1 MIENMKPRLLAC
13 LLALSVLP
21 AAAAAK
27 KDSFTVSF
35 YRAMAKQASNENLLV
50 SPFSLHTALTMTYTG
65 AAGRTRAEM
74 GSTLGLAGQT
84 DAKLSQAYKK
94 ILASLGSI
102 GNTTQLDIA
111 SGLFANSRY
120 KLKQQFLDRGKLSF
134 GAGLQSLDFASP
146 RTAGII
152 NQWAL
157 DKTHGKIDKVIERT
171 ISTDA
176 LCLVNAVYF
185 KGTWLKEF
193 PLRHS
198 EEDDFNLQDGSVKK
212 VMFMRLKDGA
222 FRYQKQNA
230 FQAVKLPYLDG
241 RTALYIF
248 LPSKN
253 LSLSQLESR
262 LTDGNL
268 RSWMTGF
275 YDRPGVL
282 RLPRFR
288 MENAHKLNS
297 VLSGLGMPLAFTRGK
312 ADFSLMADPSNEI
325 YISSV
330 FQKSFIDVNE
340 KGTEAAAATSV
351 LMGGKGLFEKPPE
364 PFYMVVDRP
373 FLFILRDDRTGATL
387 FMGHIVDPES

>member
-1 MIENMKPRLLAC
+1 MIERMKPWFFAC

-21 AAAAAK
+21 AAAAK

-35 YRAMAKQASNENLLV
+35 YKAMAKQASNENLLI

-65 AAGRTRAEM
+65 SAGKTRTEM
-74 GSTLGLAGQT
+74 GDTLGLAGQT
-84 DAKLSQAYKK
+84 DAKLGQAYKR
-94 ILASLGSI
+94 ILGSLGSI
-102 GNTTQLDIA
+102 GNSTQLDIA

-120 KLKQQFLDRGKLSF
+120 KLKKQFLDTGKLSF
-134 GAGLQSLDFASP
+134 DAGVQSLDFASP
-146 RTAGII
+146 QAAETI
-152 NQWAL
+152 NKWAL
-157 DKTHGKIDKVIERT
+157 DKTQGKIDRVIERT
-171 ISTDA
+171 LASDA

-185 KGTWLKEF
+185 KGTWLREF
-193 PLRHS
+193 PLKHS
-198 EEDDFNLQDGSVKK
+198 EKDDFNLQNGSIKK

-222 FRYQKQNA
+222 FRYQEQNA
-230 FQAVKLPYLDG
+230 FQAIKLPYLDG

-253 LSLSQLESR
+253 LTLAQLESR
-262 LTDGNL
+262 LTDANL

-275 YDRPGVL
+275 YDQPGVL

-288 MENAHKLNS
+288 MDNAHKLNN

-340 KGTEAAAATSV
+340 KGTEAASATTV

-387 FMGHIVDPES
+387 FMGHIVDPKS